1 MTRSRSKKKS
11 VAAGQRKV
19 LAEEGTV
26 FIDIPEPCV
35 DARGGIIVFG
45 DKDRSHSISVDRA
58 IGSSEEDRCEDPEAA
73 KMAEM
78 EAAEYVKKRVNIV
91 KQVQVVDLAIND
103 YTDED
108 VEPYD
113 VANGEHLRQLQRT
126 RDKYDLAQGEI
137 CFVLAELK
145 DS

>member
-1 MTRSRSKKKS
+1 M
-11 VAAGQRKV
+11 
-19 LAEEGTV
+19 
-26 FIDIPEPCV
+26 
-35 DARGGIIVFG
+35 IVFG
-45 DKDRSHSISVDRA
+45 DEDRSHSISVDRA

-78 EAAEYVKKRVNIV
+78 EAAEYDKKRVNVV

-113 VANGEHLRQLQRT
+113 VANGEHLRKLQRI
-126 RDKYDLAQGEI
+126 RDKYDLAQE
-137 CFVLAELK
+137 
-145 DS
+145 